1 MTNDAT
7 EPFRPT
13 RDDDPTDDSYEWD
26 YEEERT
32 PSGVLWGRVLALA
45 AMLILAFVLGRASA
59 PSGVPSDEV
68 DRLQTRL
75 QVTQD
80 ELARLE
86 ADAEQEPQGNPTP
99 STSPTAQATDD
110 AGDTADPGNEG
121 DTLVYTVQSGDT
133 FATLAEEFYD
143 DPALDDFLAEANG
156 LSVSDPL
163 QVDQELQI
171 PPKPEE

>member
-1 MTNDAT
+1 MTTDAT

-13 RDDDPTDDSYEWD
+13 RQEDPFDDSYEWD

-32 PSGVLWGRVLALA
+32 PTGILWGRVLALA

-68 DRLQTRL
+68 ERLQTRL

-86 ADAEQEPQGNPTP
+86 ADAGQQPQGTASPT
-99 STSPTAQATDD
+99 TSPTTQATDD
-110 AGDTADPGNEG
+110 AAEGDAETEG
-121 DTLVYTVQSGDT
+121 DTLVYTVKSGDS
-133 FATLAEEFYD
+133 FRGLAEEFYN

-156 LSVSDPL
+156 MSVADPL
-163 QVDQELQI
+163 QVGQELQI
-171 PPKPEE
+171 PPEPEE